1 MKAEYANPFINAAVN
16 VFQQELGVKLS
27 RTDLKKKVSAAP
39 SHPISIIIG
48 VTGPIRGQVVYSM
61 DGNFAYEVAK
71 AMLPG
76 KLPAEIK
83 KLVNSAVSEIANMVT
98 GSASIKLAGE
108 SQTIYITPPAVFS
121 GANLE
126 IDFLSITTISIGFL
140 SQIGALE
147 INIALTEM

>member
-1 MKAEYANPFINAAVN
+1 MKAEFANPFIRAAVK
-16 VFQQELGVKLS
+16 VFQQELNVKLS
-27 RTDLKKKVSAAP
+27 RTDLSKKASAAP

-48 VTGPIRGQVVYSM
+48 VTGLVRGQVVYSM
-61 DGNFAYEVAK
+61 DGNFAFEVAK
-71 AMLPG
+71 SMLPG

-98 GSASIKLAGE
+98 GSASIELAGE
-108 SQTIYITPPAVFS
+108 NNTIYITPPAVFS

-126 IDFLSITTISIGFL
+126 VDFLSIPTVSLGFL

-147 INIALTEM
+147 INVALTEA